1 MASAAAGVN
10 IVADGSGNVTPATQV
25 TNATVCTQH
34 YHPVAGSSDQ
44 ISAAGAFATTA
55 SINSTCMAVGTLI
68 TIRAHGVFTTTA
80 TSSPKFG
87 FEINAGGTTGI
98 CPVPTTVSTPPV
110 NLTSAF
116 WDAVCYIQIN
126 TTGSPGT
133 AVAWGDYRYVSSNST
148 DLLGSQTQAFSNQ
161 STGTVS
167 YTTSG
172 SETVSVQETGTL
184 VSGQTFNLT
193 ALDVTVT
200 Q

>member
-1 MASAAAGVN
+1 
-10 IVADGSGNVTPATQV
+10 
-25 TNATVCTQH
+25 
-34 YHPVAGSSDQ
+34 
-44 ISAAGAFATTA
+44 
-55 SINSTCMAVGTLI
+55 L
-68 TIRAHGVFTTTA
+68 
-80 TSSPKFG
+80 
-87 FEINAGGTTGI
+87 
-98 CPVPTTVSTPPV
+98 
-110 NLTSAF
+110 
-116 WDAVCYIQIN
+116 
-126 TTGSPGT
+126 
-133 AVAWGDYRYVSSNST
+133 T